1 MPRLSGD
8 DQPAVDAV
16 EDDLDPA
23 RLACPPA
30 GRGDVDQTAAGQK
43 ATDGIHLGGVAR
55 LARIRGLLHVQQHTP
70 VACGMQVTTSA
81 RDLRADAGR
90 RWPSRFC

>member
-43 ATDGIHLGGVAR
+43 ATDGIRLGGVAR
-55 LARIRGLLHVQQHTP
+55 LARSEVCCMCNNIRRSL
-70 VACGMQVTTSA
+70 A
-81 RDLRADAGR
+81 LRK
-90 RWPSRFC
+90 